1 MSHEGY
7 AGDVGFFEDKLKT
20 DWQRES
26 YSLTESTKFEDR
38 VRASAYEVAQ
48 IIIDK
53 HKDYGPDN
61 IEIFGQQGLV
71 VRMWD
76 KIGRLKHLLWG
87 SKNPS
92 CESVED
98 SFTDLAGYGIIG
110 RMLTKGQWN

>member
-1 MSHEGY
+1 M
-7 AGDVGFFEDKLKT
+7 GDLQQKQFFENKLQTAWEK
-20 DWQRES
+20 EP
-26 YSLTESTKFEDR
+26 YSLAKATKFEDR
-38 VRASAYEVAQ
+38 VRATAYEVAE
-48 IIIDK
+48 IIIAK

-87 SKNPS
+87 KKNPS

-110 RMLTKGQWN
+110 KMLVKGDWRSD